1 MESSIFIRHF
11 EQHIPSFNSY
21 FLQFEQFRFRDFLFS
36 DFCMINGFLQVQ

>member
-1 MESSIFIRHF
+1 MELSIYIRHF

-21 FLQFEQFRFRDFLFS
+21 FLQFEQSRFRDFLFS